1 MLNRGMSEPA
11 AAPPPPAA
19 GTETPVPAE
28 PDWDELPGP
37 VRERILSWAAA
48 VLGALP
54 TDAVPASL
62 ARIARFTPAKRAR
75 AGATALVAALQ
86 SDAAFRAAVLEWAA
100 RRPAPLDRDEPGR
113 PEAAADA
120 AALAVLHR
128 RPEWPELVD
137 RVGRRAA
144 EAATSA
150 EVQHLR
156 TQVQRL
162 TERVRVMAAEQQS
175 GSSAEADRGEAER
188 LRIRL
193 REQGVRVRAA
203 EQVAAEAAHR
213 REQDVAEWSA
223 RIAAA
228 ERAAQTERERAS
240 TAQEQADRAQ
250 LALAGLRESVARSR
264 TTSDRRLGLLLTT
277 VEGAAAGL
285 RREWALQGG
294 GLDPADALVAGWPD
308 RIDAGESTSE
318 PARLQAW
325 LTLPGAHL
333 IIDGYNVSK
342 TGFGDQTLAVQRDRV
357 IRVTTGIGA
366 RTGADST
373 VVFDGATVAV
383 PPAVPRSPGRR
394 TRVLFSPAGVIADDV
409 IVDLV
414 AAEPSGRVV
423 VVVTSDRDVVRRV
436 RRHGA
441 KTADAAVFLG
451 LVGG

>member
-1 MLNRGMSEPA
+1 MSEPPS
-11 AAPPPPAA
+11 PPPPAA
-19 GTETPVPAE
+19 AGTEAPAPTE

-48 VLGALP
+48 VLGAVSA
-54 TDAVPASL
+54 DAVPASL
-62 ARIARFTPAKRAR
+62 TRIARFTPAKRAR
-75 AGATALVAALQ
+75 AGATALVATLQ
-86 SDAAFRAAVLEWAA
+86 SDAAFRAAVLEWAS
-100 RRPAPLDRDEPGR
+100 RHPASLDPDEPDR

-144 EAATSA
+144 ETATSA

-162 TERVRVMAAEQQS
+162 TERVRVMVAERQS
-175 GSSAEADRGEAER
+175 QPSAGADRDEAER
-188 LRIRL
+188 LRNRL

-203 EQVAAEAAHR
+203 EQVAAEATRR

-240 TAQEQADRAQ
+240 TAQEKADRAQ
-250 LALAGLRESVARSR
+250 LALAGLRESVVRSR
-264 TTSDRRLGLLLTT
+264 TTSDRRLELLLTT

-294 GLDPADALVAGWPD
+294 GLDPADALVAGWPE

-318 PARLQAW
+318 PARLRAW
-325 LTLPGAHL
+325 LNLPGAHL

-342 TGFGDQTLAVQRDRV
+342 TGFGDQTLEVQRDRV
-357 IRVTTGIGA
+357 VRVTTGIGA

-383 PPAVPRSPGRR
+383 PPAVPRPPGRR

-423 VVVTSDRDVVRRV
+423 VVVTSDRDVIRRV

-441 KTADAAVFLG
+441 KTAAAAVFLG